1 MGVVSEGISTTVV
14 ERINPLNQLDKES
27 IVDASCCVSLSLRL
41 KTTRMRVR
49 RKHNMFTTYP
59 VTAKVGEQ
67 VKSWPLL
74 IIFLINDEA
83 RMTVN
88 KRQRGRLFYFPDKLF
103 TTISG

>member
-1 MGVVSEGISTTVV
+1 MGVVSEGISTAVV

-27 IVDASCCVSLSLRL
+27 IVDASCCVSLSLRI
-41 KTTRMRVR
+41 KTTLMRVR

-74 IIFLINDEA
+74 IIFFINDEA

-88 KRQRGRLFYFPDKLF
+88 NRGQAFLLSR
-103 TTISG
+103 

>member
-1 MGVVSEGISTTVV
+1 MGVVSEGISTAVV

-27 IVDASCCVSLSLRL
+27 IVDASCCVSLSLRI

-74 IIFLINDEA
+74 IIILLMI
-83 RMTVN
+83 VN
-88 KRQRGRLFYFPDKLF
+88 NRQRGRLFYFPDKLF